1 MAYATDIR
9 TADHGLSDRVS
20 AFFKAVSEARAKRKV
35 YRVTLNELR
44 ALDGRDLADLGI
56 SRAEIPFLAREAAYG
71 TKG

>member
-9 TADHGLSDRVS
+9 TADHGLLDRVS
-20 AFFKAVSEARAKRKV
+20 ATFKVLAEARAQRKV
-35 YRVTLNELR
+35 YRQTLNELR

-71 TKG
+71 SQK

>member
-9 TADHGLSDRVS
+9 HADHGLLDRVS
-20 AFFKAVSEARAKRKV
+20 SVFKAFGEARAQRKV
-35 YRVTLNELR
+35 YRTTLNELQ

-71 TKG
+71 KK

>member
-9 TADHGLSDRVS
+9 SADHGLLDRVS
-20 AFFKAVSEARAKRKV
+20 NLFKAFGEARAQRKV
-35 YRVTLNELR
+35 YRTTIKELQ

-71 TKG
+71 TK